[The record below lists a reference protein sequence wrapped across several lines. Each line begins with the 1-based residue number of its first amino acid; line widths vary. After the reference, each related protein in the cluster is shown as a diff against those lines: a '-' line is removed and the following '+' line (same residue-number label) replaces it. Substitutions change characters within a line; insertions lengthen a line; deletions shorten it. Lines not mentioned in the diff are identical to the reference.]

1 MAVAQTGTMN
11 RTYGRLPLALLAL
24 AGTFTAAACGRD
36 EDATADP
43 PAPAVSAEAAAA
55 ELDADTASIFMAPG
69 DTRDD
74 LPPTIYYDLARF
86 EWYAR
91 GEPLV
96 HEGRAYTPAGALFSA
111 GASAMEQVGQF
122 GGVDYYRQAG
132 ADVGTLYVPVFER
145 YWLGFRPSD
154 RAATR

>member
-1 MAVAQTGTMN
+1 MN
-11 RTYGRLPLALLAL
+11 RIHGRLPLALLAL

-36 EDATADP
+36 EDPVAER
-43 PAPAVSAEAAAA
+43 PAPAVSAVSAAA
-55 ELDADTASIFMAPG
+55 EPDGDSASIFMAPE

-74 LPPTIYYDLARF
+74 LPPTIYYDLTRF

-96 HEGRAYTPAGALFSA
+96 HEGRAYMPGGALFSA

-132 ADVGTLYVPVFER
+132 ADVETLYVPVFER

-154 RAATR
+154 RAPAR